1 MQFLFHDEAG
11 ADRLVMKGEA
21 FNYIIKVRRHQVGE
35 RVALRRRDVTEI
47 LYGYRLVS
55 TDGRRAELV
64 LESEVPCVVRSD
76 RPLHIGWCAIDPKS
90 VEKVLPQL
98 NEMGVSQITLIR
110 CERSQR
116 QFRHDLKRYRRLL
129 EASMQQCGRSEWMA
143 LDTADSLA
151 AFIQVH
157 PATVVLDF
165 CNAKLEADAKIET
178 VLIGCEGGFSA
189 EEKQQLAACRIRRF
203 DSPMVLRS
211 ESAAVA
217 ISAKLL
223 V

>member
-11 ADRLVMKGEA
+11 ADRLALKGDA
-21 FNYIIKVRRHQVGE
+21 FNYIVKVRRLQVGE
-35 RVALRRRDVTEI
+35 RVALRRRDATEM
-47 LYGYRLVS
+47 LYTYRLVA
-55 TDGRRAELV
+55 TDGRRAELA
-64 LESEVPCVVRSD
+64 LENEAAFAVHSEK
-76 RPLHIGWCAIDPKS
+76 PLHIGWCAIDPKS

-98 NEMGVSQITLIR
+98 NEMGVSRITFIR

-116 QFRHDLKRYRRLL
+116 QFRHDFDRYTRLL
-129 EASMQQCGRSEWMA
+129 EASMQQCGRSEWMK

-151 AFIQVH
+151 AFVQAH

-165 CNAKLEADAKIET
+165 CDAKLEPREKIET

-189 EEKQQLAACRIRRF
+189 EEKRLFAACRIRRF

-217 ISAKLL
+217 VSAKVL